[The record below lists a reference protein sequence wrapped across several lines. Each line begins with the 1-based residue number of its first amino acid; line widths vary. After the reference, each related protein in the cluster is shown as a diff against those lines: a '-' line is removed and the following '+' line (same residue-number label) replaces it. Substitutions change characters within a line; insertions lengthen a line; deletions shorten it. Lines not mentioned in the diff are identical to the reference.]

1 MHVFGMMEEM
11 NRQVTPQID
20 SMFYMISIMFFD
32 SSVGVL
38 SMLNVRPQLF
48 GRCLE
53 SVIKVFGSVPA
64 TFGGS
69 CLETDLK
76 NEGD

>member
-11 NRQVTPQID
+11 NRQVTPQV
-20 SMFYMISIMFFD
+20 D